1 MKGYIIKLLL
11 LIAFVYV
18 VFLFIESDFFLVK
31 NVNVKGNIYL
41 VKEDISSKFD
51 KLKGQSLFLLDLS
64 EMRNKIEEDVRIDNI
79 DISRKFPDTI
89 NINVKER
96 VPIGI
101 ISKNHKYYYI
111 DKKMNIFAYYKEIK
125 DDNLPIIE
133 INEEKIDDL
142 KELLLNVLNTKLYHL
157 ISEIYSNNE
166 MFVLTLLDGTNVYTN
181 KDINSKKYEL
191 AYKVYSEE
199 IKENELEYIDV
210 RFKDIVVK

>member
-1 MKGYIIKLLL
+1 MKGYIARLLL

-18 VFLFIESDFFLVK
+18 VFLFIESDFFLIK
-31 NVNVKGNIYL
+31 NVNVEGNIYS
-41 VKEDISSKFD
+41 VKEDIASKFD

-64 EMRNKIEEDVRIDNI
+64 QMRNKIEEDVRIDRV
-79 DISRKFPDTI
+79 DISREFPDTI
-89 NINVKER
+89 NINVIEK

-101 ISKNHKYYYI
+101 INKNHKYYYI
-111 DKKMNIFAYYKEIK
+111 DKNLNIFAYYNEIK

-133 INEEKIDDL
+133 INEEKFDDL
-142 KELLLNVLNTKLYHL
+142 KELLSNILGTKLYHL
-157 ISEIYSNNE
+157 ISEIYSRKE

-181 KDINSKKYEL
+181 KDIKSKKYEL

-199 IKENELEYIDV
+199 IKENDLEYVDV

>member
-1 MKGYIIKLLL
+1 MKGYIARLLL

-31 NVNVKGNIYL
+31 NVNVEGNIYL
-41 VKEDISSKFD
+41 VKEDIASKFD

-64 EMRNKIEEDVRIDNI
+64 QMRNKIEEDVRIDRV
-79 DISRKFPDTI
+79 DISREFPDTI
-89 NINVKER
+89 NINVIEK

-101 ISKNHKYYYI
+101 INKNHKYYYI
-111 DKKMNIFAYYKEIK
+111 DKNLNIFAYYNEIK

-133 INEEKIDDL
+133 INEEKFDDL
-142 KELLLNVLNTKLYHL
+142 KELLSNILGTKLYHL
-157 ISEIYSNNE
+157 ISEIYSRKE

-181 KDINSKKYEL
+181 KDIKSKKYEL

-199 IKENELEYIDV
+199 IKENDLEYVDV

>member
-1 MKGYIIKLLL
+1 MKGYIARLLL

-31 NVNVKGNIYL
+31 NVNVEGNIYL
-41 VKEDISSKFD
+41 VKEDIASKFD

-64 EMRNKIEEDVRIDNI
+64 QMRNKIEEDVRIDRV
-79 DISRKFPDTI
+79 DISREFPDTI
-89 NINVKER
+89 NINVIEK

-101 ISKNHKYYYI
+101 INKNHKYYYI
-111 DKKMNIFAYYKEIK
+111 DKNLNIFAYYKEIK

-133 INEEKIDDL
+133 INEEKFDDL
-142 KELLLNVLNTKLYHL
+142 KELLSNILGTKLYHL
-157 ISEIYSNNE
+157 ISEIYSRKE

-181 KDINSKKYEL
+181 KDIKSKKYEL

-199 IKENELEYIDV
+199 IKENDLEYVDV